1 MKRLAIPAT
10 LAVALLST
18 ACAETEQVC
27 RTYGNQTTCRTE
39 RVKSRAERERSLDNA
54 IYTLDWI
61 NCVRDGEGSREVC
74 QARARRAQK

>member
-1 MKRLAIPAT
+1 MKYLAIPAT

-39 RVKSRAERERSLDNA
+39 RVKSHAERERSLNNS
-54 IYTLDWI
+54 IWILDWM
-61 NCVRDGEGSREVC
+61 NCFEAGQGTEEQC
-74 QARARRAQK
+74 KARATRAQK

>member
-1 MKRLAIPAT
+1 MNRLAIPAT

-27 RTYGNQTTCRTE
+27 RTYGNKTTCRTE

-54 IYTLDWI
+54 IFTIDWM
-61 NCVRDGEGSREVC
+61 NCVELGQGSREVC
-74 QARARRAQK
+74 KARARRAQK